1 MAPTGLLF
9 GPETQMLRDRME
21 PLMREHIEPM
31 LRERMEP
38 LMRER
43 LEPLMREPIEPM
55 LRERLNDLPRR
66 IQIRAP
72 VRNAPDVR
80 VPMRISPL
88 APLRLRRTYRVDASG
103 IEPVS
108 ADVIR
113 ELAATTIRNAR
124 SALKQ
129 LAADGIS

>member
-1 MAPTGLLF
+1 
-9 GPETQMLRDRME
+9 MLRD
-21 PLMREHIEPM
+21 
-31 LRERMEP
+31 
-38 LMRER
+38 
-43 LEPLMREPIEPM
+43 
-55 LRERLNDLPRR
+55 RLNDLPRR

-72 VRNAPDVR
+72 MQIAPLVR

-88 APLRLRRTYRVDASG
+88 APLRLHRTYRVDASDV
-103 IEPVS
+103 EPVS

-113 ELAATTIRNAR
+113 ELVATTIRNAQ